1 MNYLSKNQRYTL
13 LKLNNDITS
22 LQDVREKILVRTYT
36 DPLNIKNIPDGTP
49 EDERTFL
56 YRRNYI

>member
-36 DPLNIKNIPDGTP
+36 YRLN
-49 EDERTFL
+49 
-56 YRRNYI
+56 